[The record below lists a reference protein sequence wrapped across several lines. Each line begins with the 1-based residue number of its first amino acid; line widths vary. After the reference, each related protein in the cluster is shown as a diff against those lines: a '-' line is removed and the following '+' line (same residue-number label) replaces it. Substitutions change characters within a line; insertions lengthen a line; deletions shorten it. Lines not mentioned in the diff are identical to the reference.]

1 MKTISAKP
9 SFQGDLMIR
18 KIKSLPKNVYAIEAV
33 GGYFILAHSETG
45 HHHVIERPR
54 AEVFQS
60 ADDDFLVYIKTISD
74 GVIEHQRSFDTHAP
88 LKVEAKKIY
97 EVRRQREY
105 TPEGFRRAQD

>member
-1 MKTISAKP
+1 MKTVSTKP

-18 KIKSLPKNVYAIEAV
+18 EIKTLPSNVTAAKAD
-33 GGYFILAHSETG
+33 GDYFILAHSETG

-54 AEVFQS
+54 AEVFQA
-60 ADDDFLVYIKTISD
+60 ADDAFVAYIKTISD

-88 LKVEAKKIY
+88 LKVEAGKIY